1 MNIKCPIYEK
11 CPIYLGILKGKT
23 ITSKA
28 YVQFFCD
35 SDHHIKCKKYIVKEA
50 TGVCPPNILPN
61 SVLSV
66 DEIIADYNL
75 VRI

>member
-1 MNIKCPIYEK
+1 MSAQCPNYEK

-23 ITSKA
+23 LTSKA

-35 SDHHIKCKKYIVKEA
+35 SENHVTCKRYLVKEA

-61 SVLSV
+61 SVLTV
-66 DEIIADYNL
+66 EEIIAEYNL
-75 VRI
+75 ARI

>member
-1 MNIKCPIYEK
+1 MSAKCPNYEK
-11 CPIYLGILKGKT
+11 CPIYNGILKGKT
-23 ITSKA
+23 LTSKA

-35 SDHHIKCKKYIVKEA
+35 AENYVTCKRYLVKKA

-66 DEIIADYNL
+66 EEIIAEYSL
-75 VRI
+75 SRV